1 MSTWNKIT
9 LYKFQQVNAINDRKD
24 MHELDKLLFSIC
36 AVFNMTEHQLDNAGV
51 KKAAKLTKKIKAIF
65 DAPFAPGAAPRIGRY
80 IPNYDPASFT
90 FGQYIE
96 LCFYLSDN
104 PVQNIHFVL
113 ASISRH
119 LLRTHKTDDHSKKA
133 NYFLHQPME
142 TVMGSYNL
150 LVRRLEAFNKE
161 YTSFFGL
168 DGETHGNVQVDV
180 FNKRYGWINAASQ
193 VAEYERIPLDDA
205 YGLPIR
211 QALNDLAYLKAK
223 SKYEMAQLKKT

>member
-1 MSTWNKIT
+1 MSIWNKIT

-24 MHELDKLLFSIC
+24 MPELDKLLFSIC
-36 AVFNMTEHQLDNAGV
+36 AVFNMTEYQLDNAGV

-65 DAPFAPGAAPRIGRY
+65 DAPFAPGAVTRIGRY
-80 IPNYDPASFT
+80 VPNYDPASFT

-96 LCFYLSDN
+96 LCFYLSET
-104 PVQNIHFVL
+104 PVQNIHYVL

-119 LLRTHKTDDHSKKA
+119 LFRKHKADNHSKKA
-133 NYFLHQPME
+133 RYFLHQPME

-150 LVRRLEAFNKE
+150 LVERFKAFNKG
-161 YTSFFGL
+161 YSSLFGL
-168 DGETHGNVQVDV
+168 DAETHGNAQGDV
-180 FNKRYGWINAASQ
+180 FNKRYGWIYAASQ

-223 SKYEMAQLKKT
+223 SKYEIAQLKKT